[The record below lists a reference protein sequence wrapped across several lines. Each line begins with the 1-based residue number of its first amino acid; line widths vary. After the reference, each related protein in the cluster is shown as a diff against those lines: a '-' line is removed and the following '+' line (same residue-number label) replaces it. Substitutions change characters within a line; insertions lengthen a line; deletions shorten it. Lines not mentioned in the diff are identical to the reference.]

1 MSKIDPG
8 IIAYTYEIDPELV
21 LNSYVNGAFP
31 WPFDSSGLIPWC
43 SPNPRGI
50 LKFSNFHVSKS
61 LSKFLKKHPYQ
72 VKFNENFLKV
82 IKSCA
87 TIKRPKSQGSW
98 ITPEIIE
105 VYQVVTHF
113 KPPIAS
119 WITPEIIEV
128 YQELFLQ
135 GYCYSVEVYEKRKL
149 VAGLYGVRIGNYVTG
164 ESMFTTVDN
173 GSKLALVFL
182 VDKLRSEGL
191 EWLDCQQV
199 TPTLK
204 SFGAEHVTRKK
215 FYSMLSKCL

>member
-50 LKFSNFHVSKS
+50 LKFSNFHISKS

-87 TIKRPKSQGSW
+87 TIKRPKSQG
-98 ITPEIIE
+98 
-105 VYQVVTHF
+105 
-113 KPPIAS
+113 S

>member
-8 IIAYTYEIDPELV
+8 IIAYTYEIDPESV

-50 LKFSNFHVSKS
+50 LKFSNFHISKS

-87 TIKRPKSQGSW
+87 TIKRPKSQG
-98 ITPEIIE
+98 
-105 VYQVVTHF
+105 
-113 KPPIAS
+113 S